1 MLFSI
6 LFVILF
12 NTLTLKI
19 LFIMK
24 KCFLLLF
31 VLTAFSSF
39 AQTDFSTVSMK
50 TDAEFKAAEKYA
62 LEASNYI
69 LSGPL
74 DLKNAKQG
82 VAVKFILDWEVGTPD
97 YSFILDAP
105 VMEKLVE
112 ENKTL
117 MGVYLAGMAKF
128 SLENPTKA
136 ENPKLVV
143 LNSMK
148 TLLAYVEKPE
158 NKVTI
163 SETLKKLIEANKK
176 GTLEKELE

>member
-1 MLFSI
+1 
-6 LFVILF
+6 
-12 NTLTLKI
+12 
-19 LFIMK
+19 MK

-39 AQTDFSTVSMK
+39 SQTDFSTVSMK
-50 TDAEFKAAEKYA
+50 SDADFKAAEKYA
-62 LEASNYI
+62 LEASNYL

-82 VAVKFILDWEVGTPD
+82 AAVKFILDWEVGTPD
-97 YSFILDAP
+97 YTFIIEAP
-105 VMEKLVE
+105 VMEKLVA

-117 MGVYLAGMAKF
+117 MGAYLAGMAKF
-128 SLENPTKA
+128 ALENPTKA
-136 ENPKLVV
+136 ENPQLVM
-143 LNSMK
+143 LNAVK
-148 TLLAYVEKPE
+148 TLLAYAEKPE
-158 NKVTI
+158 NKVAI